1 MILPTLTTNTG
12 DTIRNVLNPE
22 ERAANAKQFLEYVN
36 AKIKESTVK
45 FREALKAEGQDTSK
59 TFNVISQRIS
69 DTLHEAST
77 SSFFDKRDK
86 IKIMK
91 YIGIAIEEASL
102 SEKERKVLIAQNK
115 TAIEALKKSST
126 KEIEGH
132 LKKYTLNAVT
142 FPLKEASNT
151 ITETVN
157 ELPQFWSDLFTYTG
171 SFLSKAAGNAFKGV
185 KNWFIDKKEASDDAV
200 SQSNQ
205 SERETDKNHS
215 ATLKDKKERTLER
228 IKPDSQVI
236 SEVSGEPQQFEKT
249 SAKSDFAK
257 SKVERIQSAS
267 GSLLDKAPS
276 GSRDDPV
283 YIEFAD
289 KIGILKAQKPKE
301 QTGLVGALT
310 GALGKFLSPMKFL
323 KVLPKIGKGIAV
335 LAGLVGT
342 IAGISGL
349 LKSGVGK
356 LFNLSDTSNLLSDK
370 GITDKLKSAMER
382 TNAPD
387 APEIELGESVG
398 ELGESVGELGE
409 SGKAGKKNPA
419 RLGKA
424 GGILAKGIPVIA
436 NLTGVGEV
444 LKEGNDLV
452 NEKLQ
457 EANEERAKLGMPPV
471 EEDFAKLMPTDG
483 EDEMDAALR
492 VGRETQSKFERQQK
506 DPGILRAS
514 KESPRAPISTQV
526 DLAEKT
532 RQNVEQ
538 KKQEMTLN
546 QQNHNSIVTLYNN
559 NTTNQTN
566 RIIQINN
573 PQANLVHGT
582 R

>member
-1 MILPTLTTNTG
+1 MILPTLTTNKG
-12 DTIRNVLNPE
+12 DTIRNILNPE

-45 FREALKAEGQDTSK
+45 FREASKTEGQDTSK

-91 YIGIAIEEASL
+91 FIDIAIEEASL
-102 SEKERKVLIAQNK
+102 SEKERRVLIAQNK
-115 TAIEALKKSST
+115 TAIEALKKSRT
-126 KEIEGH
+126 KEIEGN
-132 LKKYTLNAVT
+132 LKEYTLDAVT
-142 FPLKEASNT
+142 FPLKEASDT

-157 ELPQFWSDLFTYTG
+157 ELPEFWSSLFTHTG
-171 SFLSKAAGNAFKGV
+171 SFLSKAAGSAFKGV
-185 KNWFIDKKEASDDAV
+185 KTWFTDKKETPKDAV
-200 SQSNQ
+200 LQSIQNDI
-205 SERETDKNHS
+205 ETDKNHS
-215 ATLKDKKERTLER
+215 ATSKDKKERTLER
-228 IKPDSQVI
+228 IKPDSQVTR
-236 SEVSGEPQQFEKT
+236 EDSGQPQRFEKT
-249 SAKSDFAK
+249 STKSDFAK

-301 QTGLVGALT
+301 ETGLIGALT

-323 KVLPKIGKGIAV
+323 KVLPRIGKGITV
-335 LAGLVGT
+335 LAGLAGT
-342 IAGISGL
+342 LSGL

-356 LFNLSDTSNLLSDK
+356 LFGLSDK
-370 GITDKLKSAMER
+370 SNPLSNKELPDFSDKPKSAMER
-382 TNAPD
+382 TNAPKK
-387 APEIELGESVG
+387 
-398 ELGESVGELGE
+398 E
-409 SGKAGKKNPA
+409 SGKAEKKHPA
-419 RLGKA
+419 RLGKAGGKA

-457 EANEERAKLGMPPV
+457 ETNEERANLGMPPV
-471 EEDFAKLMPTDG
+471 EQDFAKLVPADD

-506 DPGILRAS
+506 DPGILQAS

-546 QQNHNSIVTLYNN
+546 QQNHNNIVTLYNS

-566 RIIQINN
+566 RIIRINN

>member
-22 ERAANAKQFLEYVN
+22 ERAANTKQFLEYVN

-59 TFNVISQRIS
+59 TFNAFSQRIS
-69 DTLHEAST
+69 DALREATT

-91 YIGIAIEEASL
+91 YIDIAIEEASL

-115 TAIEALKKSST
+115 TAIEALKKSNT

-142 FPLKEASNT
+142 FPLKEASDT

-157 ELPQFWSDLFTYTG
+157 ELPQFWSNLFTYTG
-171 SFLSKAAGNAFKGV
+171 SFLSKAAGKAFKSV
-185 KNWFIDKKEASDDAV
+185 KTRFTGKKEASDDAV

-205 SERETDKNHS
+205 SERETDENHS
-215 ATLKDKKERTLER
+215 VTPKAKRERTLER
-228 IKPDSQVI
+228 IKPDSQAI
-236 SEVSGEPQQFEKT
+236 REVPEQPQQFEKT

-301 QTGLVGALT
+301 QTGLIGALT

-323 KVLPKIGKGIAV
+323 RILPKIGKGIAV

-356 LFNLSDTSNLLSDK
+356 LFNLSDTSNPLSDK
-370 GITDKLKSAMER
+370 DFPDIPDKSKSAMER
-382 TNAPD
+382 TNAPKK
-387 APEIELGESVG
+387 
-398 ELGESVGELGE
+398 E
-409 SGKAGKKNPA
+409 SGKAEKKNPA

-457 EANEERAKLGMPPV
+457 ETNEERAKLGMHPI
-471 EEDFAKLMPTDG
+471 EQDFAKLTPTDD

-492 VGRETQSKFERQQK
+492 VGRETQSKFEQQQK
-506 DPGILRAS
+506 DPGILQAS

-546 QQNHNSIVTLYNN
+546 QQNHNNIVTLYNN
-559 NTTNQTN
+559 STTNQTN

>member
-1 MILPTLTTNTG
+1 MILPTLTTNKG

-59 TFNVISQRIS
+59 TFNAFSQRIS
-69 DTLHEAST
+69 DALREATT

-115 TAIEALKKSST
+115 TAIEALKKSRT
-126 KEIEGH
+126 KEIEGN
-132 LKKYTLNAVT
+132 LKEYTLDAVT
-142 FPLKEASNT
+142 FPLKEASDT

-157 ELPQFWSDLFTYTG
+157 ELPEFWSSLFTHTG
-171 SFLSKAAGNAFKGV
+171 SFLSKAAGSAFKGV
-185 KNWFIDKKEASDDAV
+185 KTWFTDKKETPKDAV
-200 SQSNQ
+200 LQSIQNDI
-205 SERETDKNHS
+205 ETDKNHS
-215 ATLKDKKERTLER
+215 ATSKDKKERTLER
-228 IKPDSQVI
+228 IKPDSQVTR
-236 SEVSGEPQQFEKT
+236 EDSGQPQRFEKT
-249 SAKSDFAK
+249 STKSDFAK
-257 SKVERIQSAS
+257 SKAERIQSAS

-301 QTGLVGALT
+301 ETGLIGALT

-323 KVLPKIGKGIAV
+323 KVLPRIGKGITV
-335 LAGLVGT
+335 LAGLAGT
-342 IAGISGL
+342 LSGL

-356 LFNLSDTSNLLSDK
+356 LFGLSDK
-370 GITDKLKSAMER
+370 SNPLSNKELPDFSDKPKSAMER
-382 TNAPD
+382 TNAPKK
-387 APEIELGESVG
+387 
-398 ELGESVGELGE
+398 E
-409 SGKAGKKNPA
+409 SGKAEKKHPA
-419 RLGKA
+419 RLGKAGGKA

-457 EANEERAKLGMPPV
+457 ETNEERANLGMPPV
-471 EEDFAKLMPTDG
+471 EQDFAKLVPADD

-506 DPGILRAS
+506 DPGILQAS

-546 QQNHNSIVTLYNN
+546 QQNHNNIVTLYNS

-566 RIIQINN
+566 RIIRINN

>member
-12 DTIRNVLNPE
+12 DTIRNILSPE

-45 FREALKAEGQDTSK
+45 FREASKTEGQDTSK

-69 DTLHEAST
+69 DTLHEATT

-86 IKIMK
+86 IKIMRF
-91 YIGIAIEEASL
+91 IDIAIKEASL
-102 SEKERKVLIAQNK
+102 SDKERKVLIAQNK
-115 TAIEALKKSST
+115 TAIEALKKSRT
-126 KEIEGH
+126 KEIEGN
-132 LKKYTLNAVT
+132 LKEYTLDAVT
-142 FPLKEASNT
+142 FPLKEVADT
-151 ITETVN
+151 MTATVN
-157 ELPQFWSDLFTYTG
+157 DLPQFWSSLFTHTG
-171 SFLSKAAGNAFKGV
+171 SFLSKAAGSAFKSV
-185 KNWFIDKKEASDDAV
+185 KTLFTDKETPKDAV
-200 SQSNQ
+200 LQSIQNDIK
-205 SERETDKNHS
+205 TDKNHS
-215 ATLKDKKERTLER
+215 VTPKAKRERTLER
-228 IKPDSQVI
+228 IKPDSQVTG
-236 SEVSGEPQQFEKT
+236 EVSGQPQQFEKT
-249 SAKSDFAK
+249 SVKSDFAK

-283 YIEFAD
+283 YIDFAD

-301 QTGLVGALT
+301 QTGLIGALT

-323 KVLPKIGKGIAV
+323 RVLPGIGKGITV
-335 LAGLVGT
+335 LAGLAGT
-342 IAGISGL
+342 LTGL

-356 LFNLSDTSNLLSDK
+356 LFGLSDNSKPLSDK
-370 GITDKLKSAMER
+370 DIPDFSDKPKSAMER
-382 TNAPD
+382 TNAPKK
-387 APEIELGESVG
+387 
-398 ELGESVGELGE
+398 E

-457 EANEERAKLGMPPV
+457 ETNEERAKLGMPPI
-471 EEDFAKLMPTDG
+471 EQDFAKLVPTDD

-506 DPGILRAS
+506 DPGILQAS

-546 QQNHNSIVTLYNN
+546 QQNHNNNNIVTLYNN

>member
-1 MILPTLTTNTG
+1 MILPTLTTNKG

-59 TFNVISQRIS
+59 TFNAFSQRIS
-69 DTLHEAST
+69 DALREATT

-115 TAIEALKKSST
+115 TAIEALKKSRT
-126 KEIEGH
+126 KEIEGN
-132 LKKYTLNAVT
+132 LKEYTLDAVT
-142 FPLKEASNT
+142 FPLKEASDT

-157 ELPQFWSDLFTYTG
+157 ELPEFWSSLFTHTG
-171 SFLSKAAGNAFKGV
+171 SFLSKAAGSAFKGV
-185 KNWFIDKKEASDDAV
+185 KTWFTDKKETPKDAV
-200 SQSNQ
+200 LQSIQNDI
-205 SERETDKNHS
+205 ETDKNHS
-215 ATLKDKKERTLER
+215 ATSKDKKERTLER
-228 IKPDSQVI
+228 IKPDSQVTR
-236 SEVSGEPQQFEKT
+236 EDSGQPQRFEKT
-249 SAKSDFAK
+249 STKSDFAK

-301 QTGLVGALT
+301 ETGLIGALT

-323 KVLPKIGKGIAV
+323 KVLPRIGKGITV
-335 LAGLVGT
+335 LAGLAGT
-342 IAGISGL
+342 LSGL

-356 LFNLSDTSNLLSDK
+356 LFGLSDK
-370 GITDKLKSAMER
+370 SNPLSNKELPDFSDKPKSAMER
-382 TNAPD
+382 TNAPKK
-387 APEIELGESVG
+387 
-398 ELGESVGELGE
+398 E
-409 SGKAGKKNPA
+409 SGKAEKKHPA
-419 RLGKA
+419 RLGKAGGKA

-457 EANEERAKLGMPPV
+457 ETNEERANLGMPPV
-471 EEDFAKLMPTDG
+471 EQDFAKLVPADD

-506 DPGILRAS
+506 DPGILQAS

-546 QQNHNSIVTLYNN
+546 QQNHNNIVTLYNS

-566 RIIQINN
+566 RIIRINN

>member
-1 MILPTLTTNTG
+1 MLMPTLTTNKG
-12 DTIRNVLNPE
+12 DTIRNILNPE

-45 FREALKAEGQDTSK
+45 FREASKTEGQDTSK

-69 DTLHEAST
+69 DTLHEAIT

-86 IKIMK
+86 IKIMRF
-91 YIGIAIEEASL
+91 IDIAIQEASL
-102 SEKERKVLIAQNK
+102 SEKERRVLIAQNK
-115 TAIEALKKSST
+115 TAIEALKKSRT
-126 KEIEGH
+126 KEIEGN
-132 LKKYTLNAVT
+132 LKEYTLDAVT
-142 FPLKEASNT
+142 FPLKEVADT
-151 ITETVN
+151 ITATVN
-157 ELPQFWSDLFTYTG
+157 DLPQFWSSLFTHTG
-171 SFLSKAAGNAFKGV
+171 SFLSKAAGTAFKGV
-185 KNWFIDKKEASDDAV
+185 KTWFTDKKETPKDAV
-200 SQSNQ
+200 LQSIQNDI
-205 SERETDKNHS
+205 ETDKNHS
-215 ATLKDKKERTLER
+215 ATTKAKRERTLER
-228 IKPDSQVI
+228 IKPDSQVTR
-236 SEVSGEPQQFEKT
+236 EDSGQPQRFEKT

-283 YIEFAD
+283 YIDFAD

-301 QTGLVGALT
+301 QTGLIGALT

-323 KVLPKIGKGIAV
+323 RVLPGIGKGITV
-335 LAGLVGT
+335 LAGLAGT
-342 IAGISGL
+342 LSGL

-356 LFNLSDTSNLLSDK
+356 LFPNLLDNSKPSLNKDFPDIPDK
-370 GITDKLKSAMER
+370 SKSAMER
-382 TNAPD
+382 TNAPKK
-387 APEIELGESVG
+387 
-398 ELGESVGELGE
+398 E
-409 SGKAGKKNPA
+409 SGKAEKKSPA
-419 RLGKA
+419 RLGKAGGKA

-457 EANEERAKLGMPPV
+457 ETNEERAKLGLPPI
-471 EEDFAKLMPTDG
+471 EQDFAKLTPTDD

-506 DPGILRAS
+506 DPGILQAS

-546 QQNHNSIVTLYNN
+546 QQNHNNIVTLYNN

-566 RIIQINN
+566 RIIRINN

>member
-12 DTIRNVLNPE
+12 DTIRNILNPE

-45 FREALKAEGQDTSK
+45 FREASKTEGQNTSK

-77 SSFFDKRDK
+77 SSLFDKRDK
-86 IKIMK
+86 IKIMRF
-91 YIGIAIEEASL
+91 IDIAIQEASL
-102 SEKERKVLIAQNK
+102 SDKERRVLIAQNK
-115 TAIEALKKSST
+115 TAIEALKKSRT
-126 KEIEGH
+126 KEIEGN
-132 LKKYTLNAVT
+132 LKEYTLDAVT
-142 FPLKEASNT
+142 FPLKEVADT
-151 ITETVN
+151 MTATVN
-157 ELPQFWSDLFTYTG
+157 DLPQFWSSLFTHTG
-171 SFLSKAAGNAFKGV
+171 SFLSKAAGSAFKGV
-185 KNWFIDKKEASDDAV
+185 KTWFTDKKETPKDAV
-200 SQSNQ
+200 LQSIQNDI
-205 SERETDKNHS
+205 ETDKTHS
-215 ATLKDKKERTLER
+215 ATTKAKRERTLER
-228 IKPDSQVI
+228 IKPDSQAI
-236 SEVSGEPQQFEKT
+236 REVPEQPQRFEKT
-249 SAKSDFAK
+249 STKSDFAK

-283 YIEFAD
+283 YIDFAD

-301 QTGLVGALT
+301 QTGLIGALT

-323 KVLPKIGKGIAV
+323 RVLPGIGKGITI
-335 LAGLVGT
+335 LAGLAGT
-342 IAGISGL
+342 LSGL

-356 LFNLSDTSNLLSDK
+356 LFGLSDNSKPLSDK
-370 GITDKLKSAMER
+370 ELPDFSDKLKSAMER
-382 TNAPD
+382 TNAPKK
-387 APEIELGESVG
+387 
-398 ELGESVGELGE
+398 E

-457 EANEERAKLGMPPV
+457 ETNEERAKLGMPPV
-471 EEDFAKLMPTDG
+471 EQDFAKLVPADD

-506 DPGILRAS
+506 DPGILQAS

-546 QQNHNSIVTLYNN
+546 QQNHNNIVTLYNN

>member
-1 MILPTLTTNTG
+1 MLMPTLTTNKG

-45 FREALKAEGQDTSK
+45 FREASKTEGQDISK

-86 IKIMK
+86 IKIMRF
-91 YIGIAIEEASL
+91 IDIAIEEASL
-102 SEKERKVLIAQNK
+102 SDKERRVLIAQNK
-115 TAIEALKKSST
+115 TAIEALKKSRT
-126 KEIEGH
+126 KEIEGN
-132 LKKYTLNAVT
+132 LKEYTLDAVT
-142 FPLKEASNT
+142 FPLKEVADT
-151 ITETVN
+151 MTATVN
-157 ELPQFWSDLFTYTG
+157 ELPQFWSSLFTHTG
-171 SFLSKAAGNAFKGV
+171 SLLAKATGSAFKGV
-185 KNWFIDKKEASDDAV
+185 KSWFTDKKETPKDSV
-200 SQSNQ
+200 LQSIQNDIK
-205 SERETDKNHS
+205 TDKTHS
-215 ATLKDKKERTLER
+215 ATTKAKRERTLER
-228 IKPDSQVI
+228 IKPDNQVI
-236 SEVSGEPQQFEKT
+236 EEVPEQPQRLEKT
-249 SAKSDFAK
+249 STKSDFAK

-267 GSLLDKAPS
+267 GSLLDRAPS

-283 YIEFAD
+283 YIDFAD

-301 QTGLVGALT
+301 QTGLIGALT

-323 KVLPKIGKGIAV
+323 RVLPGIGKGITV
-335 LAGLVGT
+335 LADLADLAGT
-342 IAGISGL
+342 LSGL
-349 LKSGVGK
+349 LESGVGK
-356 LFNLSDTSNLLSDK
+356 LFGLSDNSEPLSDEELPA
-370 GITDKLKSAMER
+370 DKELPDFSDFPDIPDKSKSAMER
-382 TNAPD
+382 TNAPKK
-387 APEIELGESVG
+387 
-398 ELGESVGELGE
+398 E
-409 SGKAGKKNPA
+409 SGKAEKKNPA

-457 EANEERAKLGMPPV
+457 ETNEERAKLGMPPI
-471 EEDFAKLMPTDG
+471 EQDFAKLVPTDD

-506 DPGILRAS
+506 DPGILQAS

-546 QQNHNSIVTLYNN
+546 QQNHNNIVTLYNN

>member
-45 FREALKAEGQDTSK
+45 FREASKTEGQDTSK

-69 DTLHEAST
+69 DTLHEATT

-86 IKIMK
+86 IKIMRF
-91 YIGIAIEEASL
+91 IDIAIQEASL
-102 SEKERKVLIAQNK
+102 SEKERRVLIAQNK
-115 TAIEALKKSST
+115 TAIEALKKSRT
-126 KEIEGH
+126 KEIEGN
-132 LKKYTLNAVT
+132 LKEYTLDAVT
-142 FPLKEASNT
+142 FPLKEVADT
-151 ITETVN
+151 MTATVN
-157 ELPQFWSDLFTYTG
+157 DLPQFWSSLFTHTG
-171 SFLSKAAGNAFKGV
+171 SFLSKAAGSAFKSV
-185 KNWFIDKKEASDDAV
+185 KTLFTDNETPKDAV
-200 SQSNQ
+200 LQSIQNDI
-205 SERETDKNHS
+205 ETDKNHS
-215 ATLKDKKERTLER
+215 ATPKVKRERTLER
-228 IKPDSQVI
+228 IKPDSQVTR
-236 SEVSGEPQQFEKT
+236 EDSGQPQRFEKT
-249 SAKSDFAK
+249 STKSDFAK

-283 YIEFAD
+283 YIDFAD

-301 QTGLVGALT
+301 ETGLIGALT

-323 KVLPKIGKGIAV
+323 RVLPGIGKGITI
-335 LAGLVGT
+335 LAGLAGT
-342 IAGISGL
+342 LFGL

-356 LFNLSDTSNLLSDK
+356 LFPNLLDNSKPLSDK
-370 GITDKLKSAMER
+370 ELPDFSDKSKSAMER
-382 TNAPD
+382 TNAPKK
-387 APEIELGESVG
+387 
-398 ELGESVGELGE
+398 E
-409 SGKAGKKNPA
+409 SGKAGKTNPA

-424 GGILAKGIPVIA
+424 GGILSKGIPVIA

-457 EANEERAKLGMPPV
+457 ETNEERAKLGMPPV
-471 EEDFAKLMPTDG
+471 EEDFAKLVPTDD

-492 VGRETQSKFERQQK
+492 VGRETQSKFERQQQ
-506 DPGILRAS
+506 DSGILQAS

-546 QQNHNSIVTLYNN
+546 QQNHNNIVTLYNN

>member
-1 MILPTLTTNTG
+1 MLMPTLTTNKD
-12 DTIRNVLNPE
+12 DTIRNILNPE

-45 FREALKAEGQDTSK
+45 FREASKTEGQDTSK

-86 IKIMK
+86 IKIMRF
-91 YIGIAIEEASL
+91 IDIAIEEASL
-102 SEKERKVLIAQNK
+102 SEKERRVLIAQNK
-115 TAIEALKKSST
+115 TAIEALKKSRT
-126 KEIEGH
+126 KEIEGN
-132 LKKYTLNAVT
+132 LKKYTLDAVT
-142 FPLKEASNT
+142 FPLKEVTDIMTA
-151 ITETVN
+151 TVN
-157 ELPQFWSDLFTYTG
+157 DLPQFWSSLFTHTG
-171 SFLSKAAGNAFKGV
+171 SFLSKAAGRAFKSV
-185 KNWFIDKKEASDDAV
+185 KTLFTDKETPKDAV
-200 SQSNQ
+200 LQSIQNDI
-205 SERETDKNHS
+205 ETDKPHS
-215 ATLKDKKERTLER
+215 DTSKAKREKTLER
-228 IKPDSQVI
+228 IKPDNQVI
-236 SEVSGEPQQFEKT
+236 REVSGQPQRFAKT

-283 YIEFAD
+283 YIDFAD

-301 QTGLVGALT
+301 QTGLIGALT
-310 GALGKFLSPMKFL
+310 GTLGKFLSPMKFL
-323 KVLPKIGKGIAV
+323 RVLPGIGKGITV
-335 LAGLVGT
+335 LAGLAGT
-342 IAGISGL
+342 LSGL

-356 LFNLSDTSNLLSDK
+356 LFGLSDNSKPLSDK
-370 GITDKLKSAMER
+370 ELPDFSDKPKSAMER
-382 TNAPD
+382 TNAPKK
-387 APEIELGESVG
+387 
-398 ELGESVGELGE
+398 E
-409 SGKAGKKNPA
+409 SGKAKKKNPA

-436 NLTGVGEV
+436 NLTGVGEI

-457 EANEERAKLGMPPV
+457 ETNEERAKLGMPPI
-471 EEDFAKLMPTDG
+471 EQDFAKLTPTDG

-506 DPGILRAS
+506 DPGILQAS

-546 QQNHNSIVTLYNN
+546 QQNHNNIVTLYNN

-566 RIIQINN
+566 RIIRINN

>member
-1 MILPTLTTNTG
+1 MLMPTLTTNKD
-12 DTIRNVLNPE
+12 DTIRNILNPE

-45 FREALKAEGQDTSK
+45 FREASKTEGQDTSK

-86 IKIMK
+86 IKIMRF
-91 YIGIAIEEASL
+91 IDIAIEEASL
-102 SEKERKVLIAQNK
+102 SEKERRVLIAQNK
-115 TAIEALKKSST
+115 TAIEALKKSRT
-126 KEIEGH
+126 KEIEGN
-132 LKKYTLNAVT
+132 LKKYTLDAVT
-142 FPLKEASNT
+142 FPLKEVADT
-151 ITETVN
+151 MTATVN
-157 ELPQFWSDLFTYTG
+157 DLPQFWSSLFTHTG
-171 SFLSKAAGNAFKGV
+171 SFLSKAAGSAFKSV
-185 KNWFIDKKEASDDAV
+185 KTLFTDKETPKDAV
-200 SQSNQ
+200 LQSIQNDI
-205 SERETDKNHS
+205 ETDKTHS
-215 ATLKDKKERTLER
+215 DTSKAKREKTLER
-228 IKPDSQVI
+228 IKPDNQVI
-236 SEVSGEPQQFEKT
+236 REVSGQPQRFAKT

-283 YIEFAD
+283 YIDFAD

-301 QTGLVGALT
+301 QTGLIGALT
-310 GALGKFLSPMKFL
+310 GTLGKFLSPMKFL
-323 KVLPKIGKGIAV
+323 RVLPGIGKGITV
-335 LAGLVGT
+335 LAGLAGT
-342 IAGISGL
+342 LSGL

-356 LFNLSDTSNLLSDK
+356 LFGLSDNSKPLSDK
-370 GITDKLKSAMER
+370 ELPDFSDKPKSAMER
-382 TNAPD
+382 TNAPKK
-387 APEIELGESVG
+387 
-398 ELGESVGELGE
+398 E
-409 SGKAGKKNPA
+409 SGKAKKKNPA

-436 NLTGVGEV
+436 NLTGVGEI

-457 EANEERAKLGMPPV
+457 ETNEERAKLGMPPI
-471 EEDFAKLMPTDG
+471 EQDFAKLTPTDG

-506 DPGILRAS
+506 DPGILQAS

-546 QQNHNSIVTLYNN
+546 QQNHNNIVTLYNN

-566 RIIQINN
+566 RIIRINN

>member
-1 MILPTLTTNTG
+1 MLMPTLTTNKG
-12 DTIRNVLNPE
+12 DTIRNILNPE

-45 FREALKAEGQDTSK
+45 FREASKTEGQDTSK

-69 DTLHEAST
+69 DTLHEATT

-115 TAIEALKKSST
+115 TAIEALKKSNT
-126 KEIEGH
+126 KEIEGP

-142 FPLKEASNT
+142 FPLKEASDT

-157 ELPQFWSDLFTYTG
+157 ELPEFWSSLFTHTG
-171 SFLSKAAGNAFKGV
+171 SFLSKAAGSAFKGV
-185 KNWFIDKKEASDDAV
+185 KTWFTDKKETPKDAV
-200 SQSNQ
+200 LQSIQNDI
-205 SERETDKNHS
+205 ETDKNHS
-215 ATLKDKKERTLER
+215 ATTKAKRERTLER
-228 IKPDSQVI
+228 IKPDSQVTR
-236 SEVSGEPQQFEKT
+236 EDSGQPQRFEKT
-249 SAKSDFAK
+249 STKSDFAK

-283 YIEFAD
+283 YIDFAD

-301 QTGLVGALT
+301 QTGLIGALT

-323 KVLPKIGKGIAV
+323 RVLPGIGKGITV
-335 LAGLVGT
+335 LAGLAGT
-342 IAGISGL
+342 LSGL

-356 LFNLSDTSNLLSDK
+356 LFGLSNKSNPLSNKELPDFSDK
-370 GITDKLKSAMER
+370 PKSAMER
-382 TNAPD
+382 TNAPKK
-387 APEIELGESVG
+387 
-398 ELGESVGELGE
+398 E
-409 SGKAGKKNPA
+409 SGKAEKKHPA
-419 RLGKA
+419 RLGKAGGKA

-452 NEKLQ
+452 NEELQ
-457 EANEERAKLGMPPV
+457 ETNEERAKLGMPPV
-471 EEDFAKLMPTDG
+471 EQDFAKLVPADD

-506 DPGILRAS
+506 DPGILQAS

-546 QQNHNSIVTLYNN
+546 QQNHNNIVTLYNS

-566 RIIQINN
+566 RIIRINN

>member
-12 DTIRNVLNPE
+12 DTIRNILSPE

-45 FREALKAEGQDTSK
+45 FREASKTEGQDTSK

-91 YIGIAIEEASL
+91 FIDIAIEEALL

-115 TAIEALKKSST
+115 TAIEALKKSRT
-126 KEIEGH
+126 KEIEGN
-132 LKKYTLNAVT
+132 LKEYTLDAVT
-142 FPLKEASNT
+142 FPLKEVADT
-151 ITETVN
+151 MTATVN
-157 ELPQFWSDLFTYTG
+157 DLPQFWSSLFNHTG
-171 SFLSKAAGNAFKGV
+171 SFLSKSAGSAFKSI
-185 KNWFIDKKEASDDAV
+185 KTLFTDKETPKDAV
-200 SQSNQ
+200 LQSIQNDI
-205 SERETDKNHS
+205 ETDKNHS
-215 ATLKDKKERTLER
+215 ATSKDKKERTLER

-236 SEVSGEPQQFEKT
+236 REVSGEPQQFEKT

-283 YIEFAD
+283 YIDFAD

-301 QTGLVGALT
+301 QTGLIGALT
-310 GALGKFLSPMKFL
+310 GTLGKFLSPMKFL
-323 KVLPKIGKGIAV
+323 RVLPGIGKGITI
-335 LAGLVGT
+335 LAGLAGT
-342 IAGISGL
+342 LTGL

-356 LFNLSDTSNLLSDK
+356 LFPNLSDNSKPLLDK
-370 GITDKLKSAMER
+370 DFPDNPKSAMER
-382 TNAPD
+382 TNAPKK
-387 APEIELGESVG
+387 
-398 ELGESVGELGE
+398 E
-409 SGKAGKKNPA
+409 SGKAEKKNPA

-457 EANEERAKLGMPPV
+457 ETNEERAKLGMPPV
-471 EEDFAKLMPTDG
+471 EQDFAKLVPTDD

-492 VGRETQSKFERQQK
+492 VGRETQSKFERQQQ
-506 DPGILRAS
+506 DPGILQAS

-546 QQNHNSIVTLYNN
+546 QQNHNNIVTLYNN

-566 RIIQINN
+566 RIIRINN

>member
-1 MILPTLTTNTG
+1 MLMPTLTTNKG
-12 DTIRNVLNPE
+12 DTIRNILNPE

-36 AKIKESTVK
+36 AKIKESTIK
-45 FREALKAEGQDTSK
+45 FREASKTEGQDTSK

-77 SSFFDKRDK
+77 SFFFDKRDK
-86 IKIMK
+86 IKIMRF
-91 YIGIAIEEASL
+91 IDIAIQEASL

-115 TAIEALKKSST
+115 TAIEALKKSRT
-126 KEIEGH
+126 KEIEGN
-132 LKKYTLNAVT
+132 LKEYTLDAVT
-142 FPLKEASNT
+142 FPLKEVADT
-151 ITETVN
+151 MTATVN
-157 ELPQFWSDLFTYTG
+157 DLPQFWSSLFTHTG
-171 SFLSKAAGNAFKGV
+171 SFLAKATGSAFKSV
-185 KNWFIDKKEASDDAV
+185 KTWFTDKKETPKDAV
-200 SQSNQ
+200 LQSIQNDI
-205 SERETDKNHS
+205 ETDKNHS
-215 ATLKDKKERTLER
+215 VTPKAKRERTLER
-228 IKPDSQVI
+228 IKPDSQATR
-236 SEVSGEPQQFEKT
+236 EVPGQPQRFAKT
-249 SAKSDFAK
+249 STRSDFAK

-283 YIEFAD
+283 YIDFAD
-289 KIGILKAQKPKE
+289 KIGILKSQKPKE
-301 QTGLVGALT
+301 QTGLIGALT

-323 KVLPKIGKGIAV
+323 RVLPGIGKGITV
-335 LAGLVGT
+335 LAGLAGT
-342 IAGISGL
+342 LSGL

-356 LFNLSDTSNLLSDK
+356 LFGLSDNSKPLLDK
-370 GITDKLKSAMER
+370 GIPDIPDNPKSAMER
-382 TNAPD
+382 TNAPKK
-387 APEIELGESVG
+387 
-398 ELGESVGELGE
+398 E

-424 GGILAKGIPVIA
+424 GGALAKKAVKYIPIIGSFLELH
-436 NLTGVGEV
+436 NDLT
-444 LKEGNDLV
+444 DLV

-471 EEDFAKLMPTDG
+471 EEDFAKLMPMDG

-492 VGRETQSKFERQQK
+492 VGREVQSKFERQQK
-506 DPGILRAS
+506 DPGILQAS

-546 QQNHNSIVTLYNN
+546 QQNHNNIVTLYNN

-566 RIIQINN
+566 RIIRINN

>member
-1 MILPTLTTNTG
+1 MLMPTLTTNKG
-12 DTIRNVLNPE
+12 DTIRNILSPE

-45 FREALKAEGQDTSK
+45 FREVSKTEGQDTSK

-69 DTLHEAST
+69 DTLHEATT

-86 IKIMK
+86 IKIMRF
-91 YIGIAIEEASL
+91 IDIAIEEASL
-102 SEKERKVLIAQNK
+102 SEKERRVLIAQNK
-115 TAIEALKKSST
+115 TAIEALKKSRT
-126 KEIEGH
+126 KEIEGN
-132 LKKYTLNAVT
+132 LKKYTLDAVT
-142 FPLKEASNT
+142 FPLKEVADT
-151 ITETVN
+151 MTATVN
-157 ELPQFWSDLFTYTG
+157 DLPQFWSSLFTHTG
-171 SFLSKAAGNAFKGV
+171 SFLAKATGSAFKSV
-185 KNWFIDKKEASDDAV
+185 KTLFTDKETPKDAV
-200 SQSNQ
+200 LQSIQNDIK
-205 SERETDKNHS
+205 TDKTHS
-215 ATLKDKKERTLER
+215 DMPKAKRERTLER
-228 IKPDSQVI
+228 IKPDNQVI
-236 SEVSGEPQQFEKT
+236 REVPVQPQRFEKT
-249 SAKSDFAK
+249 STKSDFAK

-283 YIEFAD
+283 YIDFAD
-289 KIGILKAQKPKE
+289 KIGILKSQKPKE
-301 QTGLVGALT
+301 QIELIGALT

-323 KVLPKIGKGIAV
+323 RVLPRIGKGITI
-335 LAGLVGT
+335 LAGLAGT
-342 IAGISGL
+342 LTGF

-356 LFNLSDTSNLLSDK
+356 LGKLFGLSDNSKPLSNKELPDFSDK
-370 GITDKLKSAMER
+370 PKSAMER
-382 TNAPD
+382 TNAPKK
-387 APEIELGESVG
+387 
-398 ELGESVGELGE
+398 E
-409 SGKAGKKNPA
+409 SGKAEKKNPA

-457 EANEERAKLGMPPV
+457 ETNEERAKLGMPPI
-471 EEDFAKLMPTDG
+471 EQDFAKLTPTDD

-492 VGRETQSKFERQQK
+492 VSRETQSKFERQQK

-546 QQNHNSIVTLYNN
+546 QQNHNNIVTLYNN

-566 RIIQINN
+566 RIIRINN

>member
-1 MILPTLTTNTG
+1 MLMPTLTTNKG
-12 DTIRNVLNPE
+12 DTIRNILNPE

-36 AKIKESTVK
+36 AKIKESTAK
-45 FREALKAEGQDTSK
+45 FREASKTEGQDTSK

-86 IKIMK
+86 IKIMRF
-91 YIGIAIEEASL
+91 IDIAIEEASL

-115 TAIEALKKSST
+115 TAIEALKKSRT
-126 KEIEGH
+126 KEIEGS
-132 LKKYTLNAVT
+132 LKEYTLDAVT
-142 FPLKEASNT
+142 FPLKEVADT
-151 ITETVN
+151 MTATVN
-157 ELPQFWSDLFTYTG
+157 DLPQFWSSLFTHTG
-171 SFLSKAAGNAFKGV
+171 SFLAKAAGSAFKGV
-185 KNWFIDKKEASDDAV
+185 KTLFTDKETPKDAV
-200 SQSNQ
+200 LQSIQNDIK
-205 SERETDKNHS
+205 TDKNHS
-215 ATLKDKKERTLER
+215 VTPKAKRERTLER
-228 IKPDSQVI
+228 IKPDSQATG
-236 SEVSGEPQQFEKT
+236 EVPGQPQRFEKT
-249 SAKSDFAK
+249 STKSDFAK

-283 YIEFAD
+283 YIDFAD

-323 KVLPKIGKGIAV
+323 RVLPGIGKGITV
-335 LAGLVGT
+335 LAGLAGT
-342 IAGISGL
+342 LSGL

-356 LFNLSDTSNLLSDK
+356 LFGLSDNPKPLLDK
-370 GITDKLKSAMER
+370 GIPDISDNSKSAMER
-382 TNAPD
+382 TNAPKK
-387 APEIELGESVG
+387 
-398 ELGESVGELGE
+398 E

-419 RLGKA
+419 RLGKT
-424 GGILAKGIPVIA
+424 GGILAKGIPIIA

-457 EANEERAKLGMPPV
+457 ETNEERAKLGMPPI
-471 EEDFAKLMPTDG
+471 EQDFAKLTPTDD

-506 DPGILRAS
+506 DQGILQAS

-546 QQNHNSIVTLYNN
+546 QQNHNNIVTLYNS

-566 RIIQINN
+566 RIIRINN

>member
-12 DTIRNVLNPE
+12 DTIRNILNPE

-45 FREALKAEGQDTSK
+45 FREASKTEGQNTSK

-77 SSFFDKRDK
+77 SSLFDKRDK
-86 IKIMK
+86 IKIMRF
-91 YIGIAIEEASL
+91 IDIAIQEASL
-102 SEKERKVLIAQNK
+102 SDKERRVLIAQNK
-115 TAIEALKKSST
+115 TAIEALKKSRT
-126 KEIEGH
+126 KEIEGN
-132 LKKYTLNAVT
+132 LKEYTLDAVT
-142 FPLKEASNT
+142 FPLKEVADT
-151 ITETVN
+151 MTATVN
-157 ELPQFWSDLFTYTG
+157 DLPQFWSSLFTHTG
-171 SFLSKAAGNAFKGV
+171 SFLSKAAGSAFKGV
-185 KNWFIDKKEASDDAV
+185 KTWFTDKKETPKDAV
-200 SQSNQ
+200 LQSIQNDI
-205 SERETDKNHS
+205 ETDKTHS
-215 ATLKDKKERTLER
+215 ATTKAKRERTLER
-228 IKPDSQVI
+228 IKPDSQAI
-236 SEVSGEPQQFEKT
+236 REVPEQPQRFEKT
-249 SAKSDFAK
+249 STKSDFAK

-283 YIEFAD
+283 YIDFAD

-301 QTGLVGALT
+301 QTGLIGALT

-323 KVLPKIGKGIAV
+323 RVLPGIGKGITI
-335 LAGLVGT
+335 LAGLAGT
-342 IAGISGL
+342 LSGL

-356 LFNLSDTSNLLSDK
+356 LFGLSDNSKPLSDK
-370 GITDKLKSAMER
+370 ELPDFSDKPKSAMER
-382 TNAPD
+382 TNAPKK
-387 APEIELGESVG
+387 
-398 ELGESVGELGE
+398 E
-409 SGKAGKKNPA
+409 SGKAEKKHPT

-424 GGILAKGIPVIA
+424 GGILAKGIPAIA

-457 EANEERAKLGMPPV
+457 ETNEERAKLGMPPV
-471 EEDFAKLMPTDG
+471 EQDFAKLVPADD

-506 DPGILRAS
+506 DPGILQAS

-546 QQNHNSIVTLYNN
+546 QQNHNNIVTLYNN

>member
-12 DTIRNVLNPE
+12 DTIRNILSPE

-59 TFNVISQRIS
+59 TFNVFSQRIS
-69 DTLHEAST
+69 DALREATT

-115 TAIEALKKSST
+115 TAIEALKKSGT

-142 FPLKEASNT
+142 FPLKEASDT

-157 ELPQFWSDLFTYTG
+157 ELPEFWSNLFTYTG
-171 SFLSKAAGNAFKGV
+171 SFLSKAAGNTFKSV
-185 KNWFIDKKEASDDAV
+185 KNWFTDKKEASDDAV

-215 ATLKDKKERTLER
+215 ATPKDKKERTLER

-236 SEVSGEPQQFEKT
+236 GEVSGEPQRFEKT
-249 SAKSDFAK
+249 STKSDFAK

-267 GSLLDKAPS
+267 GSLLDRAPS
-276 GSRDDPV
+276 GSKEDPV

-289 KIGILKAQKPKE
+289 KMGIVKSQKPKE
-301 QTGLVGALT
+301 ETGLIGALT

-323 KVLPKIGKGIAV
+323 KVLPRIGKGITV

-370 GITDKLKSAMER
+370 DIPDKLKSAMER

-387 APEIELGESVG
+387 APEIELGE
-398 ELGESVGELGE
+398 LGESVGELGE
-409 SGKAGKKNPA
+409 SGKGGKKNPA

-457 EANEERAKLGMPPV
+457 ETNEERAKLGLPPV
-471 EEDFAKLMPTDG
+471 EQDFAKLVPTDD

-492 VGRETQSKFERQQK
+492 VGRETQSKFERQQQ
-506 DPGILRAS
+506 DPGILQAS

-538 KKQEMTLN
+538 RKQEMTLN

>member
-45 FREALKAEGQDTSK
+45 FREASKTEGQDTSK

-69 DTLHEAST
+69 DTLHEATT

-86 IKIMK
+86 IKIMRF
-91 YIGIAIEEASL
+91 IDIAIQEASL
-102 SEKERKVLIAQNK
+102 SEKERRVLIAQNK
-115 TAIEALKKSST
+115 TAIEALKKSRT
-126 KEIEGH
+126 KEIEGN
-132 LKKYTLNAVT
+132 LKEYTLDAVT
-142 FPLKEASNT
+142 FPLKEVADT
-151 ITETVN
+151 MTATVN
-157 ELPQFWSDLFTYTG
+157 DLPQFWSSLFTHTG
-171 SFLSKAAGNAFKGV
+171 SFLSKAAGSAFKSV
-185 KNWFIDKKEASDDAV
+185 KTLFTDKETPKDAV
-200 SQSNQ
+200 LQSIQNDI
-205 SERETDKNHS
+205 ETDKNHS
-215 ATLKDKKERTLER
+215 ATSKDKKERTLER

-236 SEVSGEPQQFEKT
+236 MEVPGQPQRFEKT

-283 YIEFAD
+283 YIDFAD

-301 QTGLVGALT
+301 QTGLIGALT
-310 GALGKFLSPMKFL
+310 GTLGKFLSPMKFL
-323 KVLPKIGKGIAV
+323 NVLPRIGKGITV
-335 LAGLVGT
+335 LAGLAGT
-342 IAGISGL
+342 LTGL

-356 LFNLSDTSNLLSDK
+356 LFGLSDNSKPLLDK
-370 GITDKLKSAMER
+370 DFPDNPKSAMER
-382 TNAPD
+382 TNAPKK
-387 APEIELGESVG
+387 
-398 ELGESVGELGE
+398 E
-409 SGKAGKKNPA
+409 SGKAEKKNPA
-419 RLGKA
+419 RLGKAGGKA

-457 EANEERAKLGMPPV
+457 ETNEERAKLGMPPI
-471 EEDFAKLMPTDG
+471 EQDFAKLTPTND

-506 DPGILRAS
+506 DQGILQAS

-546 QQNHNSIVTLYNN
+546 QQNHNNIVTLYNN

-566 RIIQINN
+566 RIIRINN

>member
-1 MILPTLTTNTG
+1 MLMPTLTTNKG
-12 DTIRNVLNPE
+12 DTIRNILNPE

-36 AKIKESTVK
+36 AKIKESTAK
-45 FREALKAEGQDTSK
+45 FREASKTEGQDTSK

-77 SSFFDKRDK
+77 SSFFNKRDK

-91 YIGIAIEEASL
+91 YIGIAIQEASL
-102 SEKERKVLIAQNK
+102 SDKERKVLIAQNK
-115 TAIEALKKSST
+115 TAIEALKKSNT

-142 FPLKEASNT
+142 FPLKEASDT

-157 ELPQFWSDLFTYTG
+157 ELPQFWSSLFTHTG
-171 SFLSKAAGNAFKGV
+171 SFLSKAAGNAFKSI
-185 KNWFIDKKEASDDAV
+185 KTLFIDKKEASDDAV

-215 ATLKDKKERTLER
+215 ATSKGKKERTLER

-236 SEVSGEPQQFEKT
+236 SEVSGQPQQFEKT

-267 GSLLDKAPS
+267 GSLLDRAPS

-283 YIEFAD
+283 YIDFAD
-289 KIGILKAQKPKE
+289 KIGILKSQKHKE
-301 QTGLVGALT
+301 QTGLIGALT

-323 KVLPKIGKGIAV
+323 RVLPGIGKGITV
-335 LAGLVGT
+335 LAGLAGT
-342 IAGISGL
+342 LSGL

-356 LFNLSDTSNLLSDK
+356 LFGLSDNPKPLLDK
-370 GITDKLKSAMER
+370 GIPDIPDNPKTAMER
-382 TNAPD
+382 TNAPKK
-387 APEIELGESVG
+387 
-398 ELGESVGELGE
+398 E
-409 SGKAGKKNPA
+409 SGKPEKKNPA

-424 GGILAKGIPVIA
+424 GGALAKKAVKYIPIIGGFLELH
-436 NLTGVGEV
+436 NDLT
-444 LKEGNDLV
+444 DLV

-457 EANEERAKLGMPPV
+457 ETNEERAKLGMPPV
-471 EEDFAKLMPTDG
+471 EQDFAKLVPTDD

-492 VGRETQSKFERQQK
+492 VGREVQSKFERQQK
-506 DPGILRAS
+506 DPGILQAS

-546 QQNHNSIVTLYNN
+546 QQNHNNIVTLYNN

-566 RIIQINN
+566 RIIRINN

>member
-1 MILPTLTTNTG
+1 MLMPTLTTNKG
-12 DTIRNVLNPE
+12 DTIRNILNPE

-45 FREALKAEGQDTSK
+45 FREASKTEGQDTSK

-86 IKIMK
+86 IKIMRF
-91 YIGIAIEEASL
+91 IDIAIEEASL
-102 SEKERKVLIAQNK
+102 SEKERRVLIAQNK
-115 TAIEALKKSST
+115 TAIEALKKSRT
-126 KEIEGH
+126 KEIEGN
-132 LKKYTLNAVT
+132 LKEYTLDAVT
-142 FPLKEASNT
+142 FPLKEVADT
-151 ITETVN
+151 ITATVN
-157 ELPQFWSDLFTYTG
+157 DLPQFWSSLFTHTG
-171 SFLSKAAGNAFKGV
+171 SFLSKAVPAAFKGV
-185 KNWFIDKKEASDDAV
+185 KTWFTDKKETPKDAV
-200 SQSNQ
+200 LQSIQNDI
-205 SERETDKNHS
+205 ETDKNHS
-215 ATLKDKKERTLER
+215 ATTKAKRERTLER
-228 IKPDSQVI
+228 IKPDSQVTR
-236 SEVSGEPQQFEKT
+236 EDSGQPHRFEKT
-249 SAKSDFAK
+249 STKSDFAK

-283 YIEFAD
+283 YIDFAD

-301 QTGLVGALT
+301 QTGLIGALT

-323 KVLPKIGKGIAV
+323 RVLPRIGKGITV
-335 LAGLVGT
+335 LAGLAGT
-342 IAGISGL
+342 LFGL

-356 LFNLSDTSNLLSDK
+356 LFGLSDK
-370 GITDKLKSAMER
+370 SNPLSDKDFPDISDKSKSAMER
-382 TNAPD
+382 TNAPKK
-387 APEIELGESVG
+387 ET
-398 ELGESVGELGE
+398 
-409 SGKAGKKNPA
+409 GKAGKKNPA

-424 GGILAKGIPVIA
+424 GGALAKKAEKYIPIIGSFLELH
-436 NLTGVGEV
+436 NDLS
-444 LKEGNDLV
+444 DLV

-457 EANEERAKLGMPPV
+457 EANEERAELGMPPV
-471 EEDFAKLMPTDG
+471 EQDFAKLVPADD

-492 VGRETQSKFERQQK
+492 VGREAQSKFERQQK
-506 DPGILRAS
+506 DPGILQAS

-546 QQNHNSIVTLYNN
+546 QQNHNSIVTLYNS

-566 RIIQINN
+566 RIIRINN

>member
-1 MILPTLTTNTG
+1 MLMPTLTTNKG
-12 DTIRNVLNPE
+12 DTIRNILNPE

-45 FREALKAEGQDTSK
+45 FREASKTEGQDTSK

-86 IKIMK
+86 IKIMRF
-91 YIGIAIEEASL
+91 IDIAIEEASL
-102 SEKERKVLIAQNK
+102 SDKERKVLIAQNK
-115 TAIEALKKSST
+115 TAIEALKKSRT
-126 KEIEGH
+126 KEIEGN
-132 LKKYTLNAVT
+132 LKKYTLDAVT
-142 FPLKEASNT
+142 FPLKEVADT
-151 ITETVN
+151 MTATVN
-157 ELPQFWSDLFTYTG
+157 DLPQFWSSLFTHTG
-171 SFLSKAAGNAFKGV
+171 SFLSKAAGSAFKSV
-185 KNWFIDKKEASDDAV
+185 KTLFTDKETPKDAV
-200 SQSNQ
+200 LQSIQNDI
-205 SERETDKNHS
+205 ETDKNHS
-215 ATLKDKKERTLER
+215 VTPKAKRERTLER
-228 IKPDSQVI
+228 IKPDSQVTG
-236 SEVSGEPQQFEKT
+236 EVSGQPQRFEKT
-249 SAKSDFAK
+249 SVKSDFAK

-283 YIEFAD
+283 YIDFAD

-301 QTGLVGALT
+301 QTGLIGALT
-310 GALGKFLSPMKFL
+310 GTLGKFLSPMKFL
-323 KVLPKIGKGIAV
+323 RVLPGIGKGITI
-335 LAGLVGT
+335 LAGLAGT
-342 IAGISGL
+342 LTGL

-356 LFNLSDTSNLLSDK
+356 LFGLSDNSKLLSGKELPDFSDK
-370 GITDKLKSAMER
+370 PKSAMER
-382 TNAPD
+382 TNAPKK
-387 APEIELGESVG
+387 
-398 ELGESVGELGE
+398 E
-409 SGKAGKKNPA
+409 SGKAEKKHPA

-424 GGILAKGIPVIA
+424 GGGILAKGIPVIA

-457 EANEERAKLGMPPV
+457 ETNEERAKLGMPPI
-471 EEDFAKLMPTDG
+471 EQDFAKLTPTDD

-492 VGRETQSKFERQQK
+492 VGRETQSKFERQQQ
-506 DPGILRAS
+506 DPGILQAS

-546 QQNHNSIVTLYNN
+546 QQNHNNIVTLYNN

-566 RIIQINN
+566 RIIRINN

>member
-1 MILPTLTTNTG
+1 MLMPTLTTNKG
-12 DTIRNVLNPE
+12 DTIRNILNPE

-45 FREALKAEGQDTSK
+45 FREASKTEGQDTSK

-86 IKIMK
+86 IKIMRF
-91 YIGIAIEEASL
+91 IDIAIEEASL
-102 SEKERKVLIAQNK
+102 SDKERKVLIAQNK
-115 TAIEALKKSST
+115 TAIEALKKSRT
-126 KEIEGH
+126 KEIEGN
-132 LKKYTLNAVT
+132 LKEYTLDAVT
-142 FPLKEASNT
+142 FPLKEVADT
-151 ITETVN
+151 MTATVN
-157 ELPQFWSDLFTYTG
+157 DLPQFWSSLFTHTG
-171 SFLSKAAGNAFKGV
+171 SFLSKAAGSAFKSV
-185 KNWFIDKKEASDDAV
+185 KTLFTDKETPKDAV
-200 SQSNQ
+200 LQSIQNDI
-205 SERETDKNHS
+205 ETDKNHS
-215 ATLKDKKERTLER
+215 ATSKAKRERTFER
-228 IKPDSQVI
+228 IKPDSQVTR
-236 SEVSGEPQQFEKT
+236 EVPGQPQRFEKT
-249 SAKSDFAK
+249 STKSDFAK
-257 SKVERIQSAS
+257 NKVERIQSAS

-283 YIEFAD
+283 YIDFAD

-301 QTGLVGALT
+301 QTGLIGALT

-323 KVLPKIGKGIAV
+323 RVLPGIGKGIAV
-335 LAGLVGT
+335 LAGLAGT
-342 IAGISGL
+342 LSGL

-356 LFNLSDTSNLLSDK
+356 LFGLSDNSKPLLDK
-370 GITDKLKSAMER
+370 GIPDIPDKSKSAMER
-382 TNAPD
+382 TNAPKK
-387 APEIELGESVG
+387 
-398 ELGESVGELGE
+398 E
-409 SGKAGKKNPA
+409 SGKAEKKNPA
-419 RLGKA
+419 RLGKAGGKA

-457 EANEERAKLGMPPV
+457 ETNEERAKLGMPPV
-471 EEDFAKLMPTDG
+471 EQDFAKLTPTDD

-492 VGRETQSKFERQQK
+492 VGRETQSRFERQQK

-546 QQNHNSIVTLYNN
+546 QQNHNNIVTLYNN

-566 RIIQINN
+566 RIIRINN